1 MPTCHFNAA
10 LEILARIIR
19 QKKEGKLKKDIQIG
33 KEVKSHLFCRWYDLM
48 CRICK
53 HAIEK
58 LLEISEL
65 SKVVGYKTNTKISC
79 ILQNNSQRRS
89 WTQVS
94 Q

>member
-1 MPTCHFNAA
+1 M
-10 LEILARIIR
+10 ILCVEYA
-19 QKKEGKLKKDIQIG
+19 
-33 KEVKSHLFCRWYDLM
+33 
-48 CRICK
+48 K
-53 HAIEK
+53 HSIEK
-58 LLEISEL
+58 PLEISEL

>member
-1 MPTCHFNAA
+1 MSGE
-10 LEILARIIR
+10 LLGGVR
-19 QKKEGKLKKDIQIG
+19 QPPVELGAELLSLCV
-33 KEVKSHLFCRWYDLM
+33 EYA
-48 CRICK
+48 K
-53 HAIEK
+53 HSIEK
-58 LLEISEL
+58 PLEISEL